1 MELELEVVVI
11 SPVGVVRAQR
21 SSHLQVTLGKLGML
35 NRQDCLF
42 KEKDVSRSRG
52 EEELLEAGRLRT
64 PAEQSTESSKQ
75 AL

>member
-42 KEKDVSRSRG
+42 KEKDVSRSGG
-52 EEELLEAGRLRT
+52 EGRVAGGRETEDTSRT
-64 PAEQSTESSKQ
+64 VHRIF
-75 AL
+75 

>member
-52 EEELLEAGRLRT
+52 EGRVAGGRETEDTSRT
-64 PAEQSTESSKQ
+64 VHRNS
-75 AL
+75 